1 MEKLK
6 TRAKL
11 VKMNF
16 KIEEKK
22 EEKTLCES
30 LLSELEGVDIS
41 SLKLDSE
48 FIKTVAE
55 LIENQI
61 SNKNKKADETIDKLQ
76 LFMQI
81 MKKLFPK
88 LSDDDSKTAV
98 NILEF
103 MLKQKLVKKVPLS
116 RVICYYLQKKFGL

>member
-1 MEKLK
+1 MPSITVTFNERYYKKAIYTVHPSSSRGEL
-6 TRAKL
+6 
-11 VKMNF
+11 NF

-61 SNKNKKADETIDKLQ
+61 SNKNKKADEKIDKL
-76 LFMQI
+76 
-81 MKKLFPK
+81 
-88 LSDDDSKTAV
+88 
-98 NILEF
+98 
-103 MLKQKLVKKVPLS
+103 
-116 RVICYYLQKKFGL
+116 

>member
-1 MEKLK
+1 
-6 TRAKL
+6 
-11 VKMNF
+11 MNF
-16 KIEEKK
+16 KIQEKK

>member
-16 KIEEKK
+16 KIQEKK